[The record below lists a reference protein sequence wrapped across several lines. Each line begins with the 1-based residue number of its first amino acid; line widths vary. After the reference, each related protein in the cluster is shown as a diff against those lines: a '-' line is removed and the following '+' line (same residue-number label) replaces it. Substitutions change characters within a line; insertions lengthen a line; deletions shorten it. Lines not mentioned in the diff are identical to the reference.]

1 MGKFNLHR
9 GSLQL
14 RVLTLTLLFTLGV
27 SIVITVSNMHQLN
40 AEWERTTLLNAEYAL
55 QTAAA
60 AIYRD
65 LDEVDDLASWCAY
78 NPSMRTYLL
87 TDSAGNNQ
95 ALSMYPMIS
104 AKYNSMRTLPYIQ
117 RFILINAAGRPMMFG
132 TAATNV
138 VALTPELLQTI
149 PGYNEASYGWAYIT
163 RDPLALTTQAAQTIP
178 ICRALTLPGTDR
190 TAHVCIFVSPSVITA
205 PLRGFTLSEGG
216 KLLWEMGEHI
226 YTVQNNTLTELDTD
240 RTYYKDTR
248 PFDAETLDSLTEVYE
263 RGSGVNTQLIVRYP
277 IGVHD
282 LYLIEV
288 LPNGPLQR
296 QIPYLSASLIFSL
309 AAILALGFVSIV
321 HVPQNHLLL
330 ETDMEIFVTLLLTM
344 FSSSCVGLLISA
356 LFTNGESAILAV
368 LVLMIGQ
375 VVFSNV
381 MFTVTGAAAT
391 ISNIIVCRWGMGAL
405 GASTD
410 LNSRMAWLQAGLD
423 GPMYDATVENLTHS
437 WQMLGLISVVC
448 LVAAWLVLQIA
459 FDRKKA

>member
-1 MGKFNLHR
+1 MQPIKLMKFWRQFTVLVQRNLR
-9 GSLQL
+9 LIL
-14 RVLTLTLLFTLGV
+14 NDKLT
-27 SIVITVSNMHQLN
+27 M
-40 AEWERTTLLNAEYAL
+40 
-55 QTAAA
+55 
-60 AIYRD
+60 
-65 LDEVDDLASWCAY
+65 
-78 NPSMRTYLL
+78 
-87 TDSAGNNQ
+87 
-95 ALSMYPMIS
+95 
-104 AKYNSMRTLPYIQ
+104 
-117 RFILINAAGRPMMFG
+117 
-132 TAATNV
+132 
-138 VALTPELLQTI
+138 
-149 PGYNEASYGWAYIT
+149 
-163 RDPLALTTQAAQTIP
+163 
-178 ICRALTLPGTDR
+178 
-190 TAHVCIFVSPSVITA
+190 
-205 PLRGFTLSEGG
+205 
-216 KLLWEMGEHI
+216 
-226 YTVQNNTLTELDTD
+226 
-240 RTYYKDTR
+240 
-248 PFDAETLDSLTEVYE
+248 
-263 RGSGVNTQLIVRYP
+263 
-277 IGVHD
+277 
-282 LYLIEV
+282 
-288 LPNGPLQR
+288 
-296 QIPYLSASLIFSL
+296 ASLILQAPFMVLVIKMVVDPDCFTSNLINIGSRTALFIISAMAAFMGTLNSYREICKEREIILREASVGVSL
-309 AAILALGFVSIV
+309 QAVVLSKAVVLLLVEIAQAAILALGFVSIV